1 VTGSEQHPRALLAR
15 WGLRPKKRYGQNFL
29 MDTGVAGRIARLC
42 IEGKRGAR
50 VVEIGAGTGT
60 LTQALIAEGAVV
72 TAIEIDRK
80 LVELLRSR
88 QEVRG
93 ARVVEADALAF
104 DYARY
109 ARGGPWRVA
118 GNLPYNVATPLILR
132 FCEMENGPKSLTVT
146 IQKDVAER
154 LAAKPGTAAYGSL
167 TVAVGYAMH
176 VRREFTLG
184 PAAFYPQ
191 PKVRSTVVRMER
203 RERPPVQP
211 RDLSLFWKVVR
222 GAFAYRRK
230 TLANSLILSLGIDR
244 AQIERAIAASH
255 LSPEQRGERL
265 DLDDF
270 ARLADALAAG

>member
-1 VTGSEQHPRALLAR
+1 MLAR
-15 WGLRPKKRYGQNFL
+15 WSLRPKKRYGQNFL
-29 MDTGVAGRIARLC
+29 MDPGAAARIARLC
-42 IEGKRGAR
+42 VAGDSHAR

-60 LTQALIAEGAVV
+60 LTHALLAEGAEV
-72 TAIEIDRK
+72 TAIEIDSE
-80 LVELLRSR
+80 LVALLRSR
-88 QEVRG
+88 EDLLG
-93 ARVVEADALAF
+93 AQIAAGDALEF
-104 DYARY
+104 DYESYGSGEA
-109 ARGGPWRVA
+109 WRVA

-132 FCEMENGPKSLTVT
+132 FCEMDAGPQSLTVM

-167 TVAVGYAMH
+167 TVAVGYAMR

-184 PAAFYPQ
+184 PGSFYPP

-211 RDLSLFWKVVR
+211 RDLALFWKVVR

-230 TLANSLILSLGIDR
+230 TLANSLILSLGMDR
-244 AQIERAIAASH
+244 AKVERAIAISN

-265 DLDDF
+265 DIDDF
-270 ARLADALAAG
+270 ARLADALAEG

>member
-1 VTGSEQHPRALLAR
+1 VTASDHPRALLAR

-29 MDTGVAGRIARLC
+29 MDAGAASRIARLC
-42 IEGKRGAR
+42 VDGAPDAR

-60 LTQALIAEGAVV
+60 LTAALLAEGADV
-72 TAIEIDRK
+72 TAIEIDRE
-80 LVELLRSR
+80 LVELLHSR
-88 QEVRG
+88 DELRG
-93 ARVVEADALAF
+93 AHVVEADALEF
-104 DYARY
+104 DYASY
-109 ARGGPWRVA
+109 AAAGPWRVA

-132 FCEMENGPKSLTVT
+132 FCEMESGPQSLTVM

-167 TVAVGYAMH
+167 TVAVGYAMQ

-184 PAAFYPQ
+184 PGSFYPQ
-191 PKVRSTVVRMER
+191 PKVHSTVVRIER
-203 RERPPVQP
+203 RERPAVHPH
-211 RDLSLFWKVVR
+211 DLALFWKVVR

-230 TLANSLILSLGIDR
+230 TLANSLILSLGFDR
-244 AQIERAIAASH
+244 ARVERAIAASE

-270 ARLADALAAG
+270 ARLADGLAEG

>member
-1 VTGSEQHPRALLAR
+1 MSGSGHPRALLAR

-29 MDTGVAGRIARLC
+29 MDAGAAARIARVC
-42 IEGKRGAR
+42 VAGDSHAR

-60 LTQALIAEGAVV
+60 LTQALLADGAEV
-72 TAIEIDRK
+72 TAIEIDPE
-80 LVELLRSR
+80 LVALLRSR
-88 QEVRG
+88 EELRD
-93 ARVVEADALAF
+93 AHVVEADALEF
-104 DYARY
+104 DYGSY
-109 ARGGPWRVA
+109 AHAEAWRVA

-132 FCEMENGPKSLTVT
+132 FCEMVDGPQSLTVM

-184 PAAFYPQ
+184 PGSFYPP
-191 PKVRSTVVRMER
+191 PKVHSTVVRMER
-203 RERPPVQP
+203 RERPPVKP
-211 RDLSLFWKVVR
+211 RDLTLFWKVVR

-230 TLANSLILSLGIDR
+230 TLANSLILSLGMDR
-244 AQIERAIAASH
+244 AKVERAIATSN

-265 DLDDF
+265 DIDDF
-270 ARLADALAAG
+270 ARLADALAEG

>member
-1 VTGSEQHPRALLAR
+1 MAGTDHPRALLAR

-29 MDTGVAGRIARLC
+29 MDTGAATRIARLC
-42 IEGKRGAR
+42 VGGEAGAR

-60 LTQALIAEGAVV
+60 LTHALLAEGAAV
-72 TAIEIDRK
+72 TAIEIDRE

-88 QEVRG
+88 DDLRLAQ
-93 ARVVEADALAF
+93 VVEADALEF
-104 DYARY
+104 DYASY
-109 ARGGPWRVA
+109 ADSGPWRVA

-132 FCEMENGPKSLTVT
+132 FCEMDRGPQSLTVM

-154 LAAKPGTAAYGSL
+154 LAAKPGTSAYGSL
-167 TVAVGYAMH
+167 TVAVGYAMR

-184 PAAFYPQ
+184 PGAFYPA
-191 PKVRSTVVRMER
+191 PKVHSTVAFMER
-203 RERPPVQP
+203 REHPPVHP
-211 RDLSLFWKVVR
+211 RDLALFWKVVR

-244 AQIERAIAASH
+244 ARVERAIATSN

-270 ARLADALAAG
+270 ARLADALAEG